1 MSNPPPRN
9 SLVSA
14 SALDLLNLEFAAYLL
29 RNHDD
34 GRVAQEAM
42 SGKLERVNFNVGRR
56 YAERL
61 CRERTERMS
70 LESID
75 IVKFVCRELWTELF
89 RKPVDKL
96 QTNNKGTYV
105 LQDYSFRPLRYLSTE
120 APLPSSSHTGSS
132 ASSIGGESGGF
143 VSSVPISTL
152 TASALEDTKMQAL
165 RIVVGACGLVR
176 GALDAFGMTDAI
188 VTADVSGLP
197 RVVFTIKVPSMNQ
210 GEQSNVASS
219 SLQQ

>member
-1 MSNPPPRN
+1 MTQRN
-9 SLVSA
+9 QLVSA
-14 SALDLLNLEFAAYLL
+14 TALDLLNLEFAAYLL

-42 SGKLERVNFNVGRR
+42 SGKLERVNFNIGRR
-56 YAERL
+56 FAERL
-61 CRERTERMS
+61 CRERSERMS
-70 LESID
+70 QESLD

-105 LQDYSFRPLRYLSTE
+105 LQDYNFRPLRYLSTE
-120 APLPSSSHTGSS
+120 APSSPSIATETVS
-132 ASSIGGESGGF
+132 SSIGESGSSGGGGGGF
-143 VSSVPISTL
+143 VSNVPISTL

-165 RIVVGACGLVR
+165 RLIVAACGLVR
-176 GALDAFGMTDAI
+176 GALDAFGITDAI

-197 RVVFTIKVPSMNQ
+197 RVVFTIKVPSMNSQ
-210 GEQSNVASS
+210 SEQVGAT
-219 SLQQ
+219 LQ

>member
-1 MSNPPPRN
+1 MSIPPRN

-14 SALDLLNLEFAAYLL
+14 TALDLLNLEFAAYLL

-120 APLPSSSHTGSS
+120 APPLLPPSSSHTGLSV
-132 ASSIGGESGGF
+132 SSIGGEGGGF
-143 VSSVPISTL
+143 VSSVPISAL

-219 SLQQ
+219 NL